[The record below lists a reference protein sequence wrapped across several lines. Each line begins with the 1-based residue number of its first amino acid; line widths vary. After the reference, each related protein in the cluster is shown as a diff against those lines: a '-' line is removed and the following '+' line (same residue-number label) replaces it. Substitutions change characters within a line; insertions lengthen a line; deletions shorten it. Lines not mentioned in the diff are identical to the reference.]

1 MSRFCRLPPEELGR
15 IILGQ
20 DRIELLLKTLIHRI
34 KTMSDATDT
43 AIAQLQA
50 DVSELATA
58 EASAVALLNGLAQ
71 QLKDAIAGASNAG
84 ATPTQLAALS
94 ELHATLQQN
103 IAGLAAAVT
112 ADTPVATPPPPP
124 PVITIGE
131 VATITGTAPFSVSG
145 SLSANG
151 GQSPYVFAETGA
163 VPGVMFLPNGS
174 YSGLITDAF
183 TGSVSVVA
191 TDANGVASAP
201 QSVGFLIS
209 AAPAGDDTMT
219 GPAGDDTLT
228 TPTGDDSIVAPVGD
242 DTLDA
247 GAGNDKVSTKS

>member
-1 MSRFCRLPPEELGR
+1 MRKYRHLPQPDLDQ
-15 IILGQ
+15 IIRGQ

-50 DVSELATA
+50 DVSALATA
-58 EASAVALLNGLAQ
+58 EASAIALLNGLAQ

-124 PVITIGE
+124 VITIGE
-131 VATITGTAPFSVSG
+131 VPTITGTAPFSVSG
-145 SLSANG
+145 ALSANG
-151 GQSPYVFAETGA
+151 GQGPYSFVATGD
-163 VPGVMFLPNGS
+163 VPGVTFGS
-174 YSGLITDAF
+174 GGSFSGLITDAF

-209 AAPAGDDTMT
+209 AAPAGDDTLT

-247 GAGNDKVSTKS
+247 GTGNDKVSAKS

>member
-1 MSRFCRLPPEELGR
+1 MSKFCRLPPEELGR

-34 KTMSDATDT
+34 KIMSDATDT
-43 AIAQLQA
+43 AIAQLQS
-50 DVSELATA
+50 DVSALADQ
-58 EASAVALLNGLAQ
+58 ESAAIALLSGLAQ
-71 QLKDAIAGASNAG
+71 QLKDAIAAASNTG

-94 ELHATLQQN
+94 ELHATLQTK
-103 IAGLAAAVT
+103 IADLAAAVV
-112 ADTPVATPPPPP
+112 ANTPVATPPPP

-131 VATITGTAPFSVSG
+131 VPTITGTAPFSVSG
-145 SLSANG
+145 SLSASG

-174 YSGLITDAF
+174 FSGLITDAF

-191 TDANGVASAP
+191 TDANGVASTP
-201 QSVGFLIS
+201 QSVGFLIA
-209 AAPAGDDTMT
+209 AAPADDDTLT

-247 GAGNDKVSTKS
+247 GTGNDKVPTKS